1 MRFTHPTTLQE
12 ISHFLSCEF
21 IGQPE
26 FSVLGISEIHT
37 VEEGDIVFVDHPKYY
52 DKALNSKASVVIIDQ
67 KVICPEGKGLI
78 ISPAPFD
85 AFNKITKHFFPT
97 SSPYNQERHDIH
109 PGAEIY
115 PNVYIGRNVRIGNR
129 TRIYA
134 GAVIMENS
142 IIGDDVVIGPNS
154 VIGFSAF
161 YYKRKESGY
170 DRMNTCGNVILEDRV
185 EIGASCTIDAGVT
198 STTRIGY
205 GTKID
210 NLVHIGHD
218 VIVGKH
224 CLFAAGVGIAGC
236 TTIEDEVTL
245 WGQVGCT
252 SNVTVGKG
260 AVVLAQSGIA
270 KSLEGGKT
278 YFGSPASEAKEK
290 FREMASLRMLPD
302 LIRKIK

>member
-1 MRFTHPTTLQE
+1 MRFTHSITLEE
-12 ISHFLSCEF
+12 ISRFLSCDF
-21 IGQPE
+21 IGDAN
-26 FSVLGISEIHT
+26 FKILGISEIHT

-52 DKALNSKASVVIIDQ
+52 EKALTSKASVIIIDQ
-67 KVICPEGKGLI
+67 QVECPEGKGLI
-78 ISPAPFD
+78 ISPKPFD
-85 AFNKITKHFFPT
+85 AFNAITKHFFPIG
-97 SSPYNQERHDIH
+97 SPFSQEKHDIH

-115 PNVYIGRNVRIGNR
+115 PNVYIGRNVRIGNK

-142 IIGDDVVIGPNS
+142 VIGENVVIGPNS

-161 YYKRKESGY
+161 YYKKKESGY
-170 DRMNTCGNVILEDRV
+170 DRMHTCGNVVIEDHV

-198 STTRIGY
+198 STTRIGR

-218 VIVGKH
+218 VVVGKN

-252 SNVTVGKG
+252 SNATVGKG

-302 LIRKIK
+302 LIRKMK